1 MASIPIKDED
11 LSVRIR
17 RLYPR
22 LFLIVFIP
30 LFALL
35 NISNR
40 ELFFK
45 VPAYEEGDNA
55 ANVLQIH
62 RAKSGSELY
71 GNYSRFSFNHPG
83 PGFFYA
89 YALAEVV
96 LYDQLK
102 IVPMPRNAH
111 LWMTLMMQ
119 CGFFAAAL
127 ALAAAATRNPAVVIG
142 LSMVIGAWH
151 FGRIG
156 GAFFDNWP
164 PHVLLMPF
172 LCLIVSAAVVSLGRG
187 EGLLT
192 FVLSA
197 CFLVHGHIAQ
207 PLFVIPI
214 SVTAITCL
222 LQQRRLE
229 RAPLINKRDW
239 AALSISAVFLLP
251 LLIDLFYGRSSNF
264 YRILMHLSH
273 HSDHG
278 QSFTQSLLCFLSYFA
293 YCDDQSVFN
302 KVTSASFDVF
312 SQREGFF
319 AAWLAISAIS
329 LGSAWWFRR
338 RDAES
343 RTVWRLALFY
353 VLGVVLTLVWGM
365 RQDGGFTP
373 FNSYFNFG
381 LIFVVV
387 IMLAMQ
393 ADRFLATWR
402 RPLVTFVAS
411 ASALAAAW
419 IFIHPQIEPD
429 SIGRE
434 ISRNLPTLLHADPIP
449 ESAKLLEFG
458 FVDGDWY
465 ETVTLARALQRLG
478 RQFYVDPWW
487 IVMFGKEQ
495 LFENQG
501 HLLEKNQVSR
511 WRIAKR
517 ERFPDALPLTQ
528 EFGIVFPKAPA
539 LSPLPAT
546 ISFLDNGSHNPF
558 VFFGI
563 YRETED
569 GLGAWTEAKVAALE
583 FYSTPQEHDV
593 LVELEA
599 SGFGIHKRPQ
609 RAIFIVNGTN
619 IAEWQFHQLSTCTA
633 RIPSHVWNLHDPV
646 RIVFDLPDARSPAR
660 LRGAD
665 DRRLLGLSLRRLSF
679 TPIEDAALNDSKSK

>member
-1 MASIPIKDED
+1 MASIPSHDED
-11 LSVRIR
+11 ISARIR
-17 RLYPR
+17 RLYPS
-22 LFLIVFIP
+22 LFLVVFIP

-35 NISNR
+35 NVSNR
-40 ELFFK
+40 ELLFQ

-55 ANVLQIH
+55 ANALQIH
-62 RAKSGSELY
+62 RAKSGTELY

-89 YALAEVV
+89 YALAEVI
-96 LYDQLK
+96 LYDEFK

-111 LWMTLMMQ
+111 LWMALLMQ
-119 CGFFAAAL
+119 CGFFSAAL

-151 FGRIG
+151 FGRIEG
-156 GAFFDNWP
+156 TFFDNWP

-172 LCLIVSAAVVSLGRG
+172 LCLLVSAAVVSLGRG

-214 SVTAITCL
+214 SATAITCL
-222 LQQRRLE
+222 LKRRLQE
-229 RAPLINKRDW
+229 GAPLIRKRDW

-251 LLIDLFYGRSSNF
+251 LVIDLFHGRNSNF
-264 YRILMHLSH
+264 HRVLMHLSH

-278 QSFTQSLLCFLSYFA
+278 QSFTQSLLCFLSYFV
-293 YCDDQSVFN
+293 YCDDQSIFN
-302 KVTSASFDVF
+302 KVTSVSYDLFNE
-312 SQREGFF
+312 RMGFLV
-319 AAWLAISAIS
+319 AWLAITATA
-329 LGSAWWFRR
+329 LGSAWWFSQ

-343 RTVWRLALFY
+343 RTIGRLGIYY

-365 RQDGGFTP
+365 RQDDGFTP
-373 FNSYFNFG
+373 FNSYFNSG
-381 LIFVVV
+381 LNFVAV

-393 ADRFLATWR
+393 ASRFLISWR
-402 RPLVTFVAS
+402 RTLVTFVAS
-411 ASALAAAW
+411 VSALAAAW
-419 IFIHPQIEPD
+419 IFLRAQIEPD
-429 SIGRE
+429 SRGRE
-434 ISRNLPTLLHADPIP
+434 IAENLPTLLRADPIP

-478 RQFYVDPWW
+478 QQFYVDPWW

-495 LFENQG
+495 LIEDQG

-517 ERFPDALPLTQ
+517 DRFPDALPLTQ
-528 EFGIVFPKAPA
+528 EFGIVFPQAPA
-539 LSPLPAT
+539 LSSLPAT

-563 YRETED
+563 YRETEED
-569 GLGAWTEAKVAALE
+569 LGAWTEARVAALE
-583 FYSTPQEHDV
+583 FYAERQEHDIG
-593 LVELEA
+593 VELEA
-599 SGFGIHKRPQ
+599 SGFGIQKRPQ
-609 RAIFIVNGTN
+609 RANFVVNGMTV
-619 IAEWQFHQLSTCTA
+619 AEWQIRQLSTCTA
-633 RIPSHVWNLHDPV
+633 RIPSQVWNLHNPV
-646 RIVFDLPDARSPAR
+646 RIVFELPDARSPAR
-660 LRGAD
+660 LRGSD

-679 TPIEDAALNDSKSK
+679 SPIDDAALNTSPQK